1 MESNEIISQEM
12 DMCAGVTQGTANS
25 PPVGTA
31 LPHKESQATKPNEEE
46 KGAEDASTLSSWGA
60 SAVQGPQPEG
70 SKQWGLSPTE
80 SHHH

>member
-1 MESNEIISQEM
+1 MSQEM
-12 DMCAGVTQGTANS
+12 DMCAEVTQGTANS

-31 LPHKESQATKPNEEE
+31 LSHKESQVNKPNEEE
-46 KGAEDASTLSSWGA
+46 KKGAEDASTLSSWGA

-70 SKQWGLSPTE
+70 SKQLGLSPTE